1 MSPLVL
7 DAGGEPLHLGLVHF
21 QPLLGVVR
29 PGQEGDQV
37 ERRQTRLPPRRHE
50 DERRLGRA
58 VLLDRLKGEKG
69 ETLSS
74 RTEVQPVAI

>member
-7 DAGGEPLHLGLVHF
+7 DAGGEPLHLCLVHL

-37 ERRQTRLPPRRHE
+37 ERRQPRLPPRRHE
-50 DERRLGRA
+50 HESRLGRA
-58 VLLDRLKGEKG
+58 VLLDRLKGG
-69 ETLSS
+69 EEDILGLGLDA
-74 RTEVQPVAI
+74 V